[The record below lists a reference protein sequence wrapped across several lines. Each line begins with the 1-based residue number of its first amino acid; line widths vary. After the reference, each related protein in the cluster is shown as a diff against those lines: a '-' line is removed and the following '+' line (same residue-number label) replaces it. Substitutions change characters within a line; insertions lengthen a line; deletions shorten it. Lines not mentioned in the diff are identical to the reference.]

1 MTSPRRLPGRY
12 IRAFTGCV
20 MIVGSVL
27 IYFLHH
33 DSPTT
38 WQDVAV
44 HAALIIGGLLMVDPS
59 IGQEIKDIVRAWRGT
74 KE

>member
-1 MTSPRRLPGRY
+1 MTGSKRLPGRY
-12 IRAFTGCV
+12 VRAFTGTV
-20 MIVGSVL
+20 MIVGSVV
-27 IYFLHH
+27 IYFIGHGE
-33 DSPTT
+33 TT
-38 WQDVAV
+38 SWQDVAI